1 MKGTIHGSTSNQF
14 IASKI
19 EWESYVNDDDLSS
32 TVTAALYYRRTNS
45 GYVTQGWGRF
55 TITVGDQTAIFDG
68 APIIG
73 ESWIKAVEITVPNVE
88 HEADGTKTVK
98 MSATG
103 YMSGTS
109 LSATYCSGEAELDA
123 IPKVT
128 TIDEFSCAS
137 QYFDGQLRIKYT
149 PQSAEY
155 TTRLVLRLGGI
166 DLLNYVHAN
175 AAPEQQI
182 YVVTLEGAAL
192 KLVYEQ
198 LTDTDHGTVLLQVTT
213 FSDDGQIGQTQEAEL
228 TLYIPQN
235 EDTLPVFTMKLSPA
249 SELPAA
255 FDGMYIQWKSK
266 VSAEF
271 NGEAKYGAGIAYAMT
286 VNGKNYENIS
296 DVLTMSG
303 NVIVKGTAT
312 DTRGFHVSREMPIY
326 VFPYNAP
333 KIKVAQCCRCDKNG
347 NPDDAG
353 SYLLIEASREYAAVE
368 GVNQCAIQYM
378 WTRDDGIKQ
387 DWTPILSGNAKS
399 NYAREILPGFAVE
412 HTYAVKIR
420 AIDTI
425 GEHSDSEYFIPTDE
439 VYWHRDGRRRSFS
452 FGEYIEEGNTFA
464 IAEEIKFKPK
474 GIREIFP
481 VGAIYMSIQDTDP
494 STLFGG
500 VWERIKDT
508 FLLAAGDTYAP
519 GSAGGEAEHV
529 LTEDETPEHNHA
541 LIRPQWYGADGSE
554 ASTVYNDFSGS
565 IFGYTEGTTKTYK
578 SLKEAKND
586 FPAPIEKT
594 GGGQAHNNMPPYLA
608 VYMWVRTE

>member
-19 EWESYVNDDDLSS
+19 EWESSVNDDDLSS

-55 TITVGDQTAIFDG
+55 TITVGDQTAVFDG

-73 ESWIKAVEITVPNVE
+73 ESWVKAVDITVIVE
-88 HEADGTKTVK
+88 HEADGTKIVPV
-98 MSATG
+98 SASG

-182 YVVTLEGAAL
+182 YETTLEDAAI

-198 LTDTDHGTVLLQVTT
+198 LTDMDHGTVLLQVTT

-326 VFPYNAP
+326 VCPYNTP

-347 NPDDAG
+347 NADDSG
-353 SYLLIEASREYAAVE
+353 SYLRIEATSEYATVN
-368 GVNQCAIQYM
+368 GINQCEIQYM
-378 WTRDDGIKQ
+378 WTRDDGATQ
-387 DWTPILSGNAKS
+387 DWVTISGKAKS
-399 NYAREILPGFAVE
+399 YYVAETLPGFAVE

-452 FGEYIEEGNTFA
+452 FGEYIEEDNTFA

-500 VWERIKDT
+500 VWKRIKDT
-508 FLLAAGDTYAP
+508 FLLAAGDSYAA
-519 GSAGGEAEHV
+519 GQTGGEAEHV
-529 LTEDETPEHNHA
+529 LTTDELPSHSHGLNGWA
-541 LIRPQWYGADGSE
+541 LGMNGVGGTSTYALAKPWTEYNNFEEGNQTVQNTGAD
-554 ASTVYNDFSGS
+554 
-565 IFGYTEGTTKTYK
+565 K
-578 SLKEAKND
+578 
-586 FPAPIEKT
+586 
-594 GGGQAHNNMPPYLA
+594 AHNNMPPYLA